1 MECIAVECNG
11 MDRWNAMQW
20 SGMEWSRWMLR
31 MDDPDPKCPR
41 TIWFGFFG
49 QSDNFHF
56 SKVAHF
62 FSFCE
67 ARSKMAS
74 TKRRVTKLAF
84 LKMRFYCGLFNVL
97 LCFLL
102 RFVYCFVAYLIYQQ
116 CAIEQYIGETAEQ
129 RNKHSKNAF
138 SKMLILWHAFFWRPF
153 SNAPRKKKKK

>member
-1 MECIAVECNG
+1 MGGLEWNHGVEWSGVDLSGVCMMMECIAVECNG

-41 TIWFGFFG
+41 KKNLGFFG

-67 ARSKMAS
+67 ALSKMVS
-74 TKRRVTKLAF
+74 KKRRATKLAF
-84 LKMRFYCGLFNVL
+84 FENCVL
-97 LCFLL
+97 
-102 RFVYCFVAYLIYQQ
+102 
-116 CAIEQYIGETAEQ
+116 T
-129 RNKHSKNAF
+129 
-138 SKMLILWHAFFWRPF
+138 AFFLNDVLCVF
-153 SNAPRKKKKK
+153 